1 MKLLMR
7 LFPMLLLFGTALVAW
22 AGEDEDTCTLAS
34 LEGGW
39 GFALSGTLL
48 AGPAAATGV
57 FIVDGEGNFSGHNTL
72 SLNGTILSETFTGT
86 VTVNPDCTTSA
97 TVVGSVAGEA
107 HFDGVLVAG
116 SREILLI
123 RRDPGTVLF
132 GSAKKQ

>member
-39 GFALSGTLL
+39 GFALSGTIL
-48 AGPAAATGV
+48 ASPAAATGV
-57 FIVDGEGNFSGHNTL
+57 LTVDGEGNFSGHDTL
-72 SLNGTILSETFTGT
+72 SANGMILSEAFTGT

-97 TVVGSVAGEA
+97 TIVSSVVGEA
-107 HFDGVLVAG
+107 HFDGVLVAKK
-116 SREILLI
+116 REILLI
-123 RRDPGTVLF
+123 RRDPGTVLI
-132 GSAKKQ
+132 GSARKQ

>member
-7 LFPMLLLFGTALVAW
+7 LFFPMLLLFGTALGAW
-22 AGEDEDTCTLAS
+22 AD
-34 LEGGW
+34 
-39 GFALSGTLL
+39 
-48 AGPAAATGV
+48 ATGV